1 MKTVAA
7 LSLLAGSALAF
18 APQQAGKTSSAVSA
32 SFEDALGAQPPLGF
46 WYVFFLSF
54 FLQLLTPIL

>member
-46 WYVFFLSF
+46 WYVFVGHNL
-54 FLQLLTPIL
+54 